1 MKSGGG
7 RATAV
12 RVLLVVLGLVPGTA
26 WAQARLA
33 AGTRQMLVETLTG
46 DRDLA
51 LAMVDSM
58 PGRLF
63 RFKPVPEVRDFAK
76 QIEHVASTGAAYVA
90 RFVLDDNHGPA
101 LGDSLAAVANKA
113 ALKRMVRTAFD
124 YCLHEVQTLPDSTLL
139 QPTRFFGRDI
149 PKWRVFLMV
158 HSHDVWTLGSVV
170 AYFRLNGMA
179 PPAFEAF

>member
-1 MKSGGG
+1 MNSD
-7 RATAV
+7 RRVAV
-12 RVLLVVLGLVPGTA
+12 AQVLLVVLGLVPGTVR
-26 WAQARLA
+26 AQARLA

-58 PGRLF
+58 PARLLH
-63 RFKPVPEVRDFAK
+63 FKPVPEVRDFAQ
-76 QIEHVASTGAAYVA
+76 QIEHVASTGVAYVA

-101 LGDSLAAVANKA
+101 LGDSAAALASKV
-113 ALKRMVRTAFD
+113 ALKRLVRTAFD
-124 YCLHEVQTLPDSTLL
+124 YCLREVQTLPDSTLMA
-139 QPTRFFGRDI
+139 PTRFFGRDI

-170 AYFRLNGMA
+170 AYFRLNGMP
-179 PPAFEAF
+179 PPAFDAF

>member
-1 MKSGGG
+1 MV
-7 RATAV
+7 V
-12 RVLLVVLGLVPGTA
+12 RVLLVVLGLVPGTV
-26 WAQARLA
+26 WGQAKLA

-63 RFKPVPEVRDFAK
+63 RFKPVPEVRDFAQ

-101 LGDSLAAVANKA
+101 LGDTTAAVSSKT
-113 ALKRMVRTAFD
+113 ALKNLVRTAFG
-124 YCLHEVQTLPDSTLL
+124 YCLREVQTLPDSTLL
-139 QPTRFFGRDI
+139 RPTRFFGRDI

-158 HSHDVWTLGSVV
+158 HSHDLWTLGSIVP
-170 AYFRLNGMA
+170 YFRLNGMA
-179 PPAFEAF
+179 PPTFDAF